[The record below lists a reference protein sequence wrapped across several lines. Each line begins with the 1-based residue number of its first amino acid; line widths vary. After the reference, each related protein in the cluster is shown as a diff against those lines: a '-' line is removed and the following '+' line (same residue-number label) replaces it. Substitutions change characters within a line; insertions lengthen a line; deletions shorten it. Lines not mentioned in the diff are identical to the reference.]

1 MFTTSLTANDLL
13 FLLQG
18 AWTTLAITAMA
29 MLIGTLLGVVFGL
42 LRALL
47 PRASLPLA
55 ALLDVFRS
63 VPLLIQFVLLNSFK
77 SILGLDWSAFAVACL
92 VLGVYAA
99 AYCTEVVRG
108 GVLSVPPS
116 VRRAARSLGLSYR
129 QDLFHIVLPMA
140 ARVAFPGWVNL
151 TLSVMKDTSLVLW
164 IGIVE
169 LLRASQTIV
178 TRIRG
183 TALRALHRG
192 ARLLPHEL
200 GGRATRR
207 PAGTEMA
214 AMIEISDVHK
224 AYGQFEVV
232 KGVDLRV
239 DKGEVLSIIGGSGSG
254 KSTLLMCIN
263 GLEPIQRGSIRV
275 DGIDV
280 HARGTDL
287 NRLRR
292 KIGIVFQQWN
302 AFPT

>member
-178 TRIRG
+178 TRIQEPLFVLCIAGLVYYLMSWVVVR
-183 TALRALHRG
+183 LG
-192 ARLLPHEL
+192 ARLE
-200 GGRATRR
+200 RR
-207 PAGTEMA
+207 W
-214 AMIEISDVHK
+214 
-224 AYGQFEVV
+224 
-232 KGVDLRV
+232 
-239 DKGEVLSIIGGSGSG
+239 
-254 KSTLLMCIN
+254 
-263 GLEPIQRGSIRV
+263 
-275 DGIDV
+275 
-280 HARGTDL
+280 
-287 NRLRR
+287 
-292 KIGIVFQQWN
+292 QQ
-302 AFPT
+302 

>member
-99 AYCTEVVRG
+99 ALHRG
-108 GVLSVPPS
+108 GPRRRLLGTAERAPGGAFAGPELSPGPVPHRPADG
-116 VRRAARSLGLSYR
+116 RPGGLPRLG
-129 QDLFHIVLPMA
+129 QPDPV
-140 ARVAFPGWVNL
+140 GDE
-151 TLSVMKDTSLVLW
+151 DTSLVLW

-178 TRIRG
+178 TRIQEPLFVLCIAGLVYYLMSWVVAR
-183 TALRALHRG
+183 LG
-192 ARLLPHEL
+192 ARLE
-200 GGRATRR
+200 RR
-207 PAGTEMA
+207 W
-214 AMIEISDVHK
+214 
-224 AYGQFEVV
+224 
-232 KGVDLRV
+232 
-239 DKGEVLSIIGGSGSG
+239 
-254 KSTLLMCIN
+254 
-263 GLEPIQRGSIRV
+263 
-275 DGIDV
+275 
-280 HARGTDL
+280 
-287 NRLRR
+287 
-292 KIGIVFQQWN
+292 QQ
-302 AFPT
+302 